1 MTVKEVRAWFLAWAA
16 GCIDE
21 KQYISDL
28 DNAIGDGDHGFNMAK
43 AFNFYIEKT
52 QQQEPVNLQDEFKSL
67 AMILM
72 SKVGGTAGP
81 IYGSAFLT
89 MSKNL
94 VDVEELDD
102 ETFVRVVEKGLE
114 SIQQR
119 GKAQV
124 GEKTLVDVWHPVVNA
139 LKENTLTH
147 DRIDEFVNATIP
159 LLATKGRASYLG
171 ERSIGHIDPGS
182 YSSGLMF
189 KTYLDTKGM
198 NVND

>member
-1 MTVKEVRAWFLAWAA
+1 MTVKEVRAWFLAWATV
-16 GCIDE
+16 CIDE

-43 AFNFYIEKT
+43 AFSFYIEKT
-52 QQQEPVNLQDEFKSL
+52 QQQEPGSLQDEFKSL

-94 VDVEELDD
+94 VDIEEMDD
-102 ETFVRVVEKGLE
+102 EVFAGIVEKGLE
-114 SIQQR
+114 SIQLR

-124 GEKTLVDVWHPVVNA
+124 GEKTLVDVWYPVVNA
-139 LKENTLTH
+139 LKEKSLTTEN
-147 DRIDEFVNATIP
+147 IDEFVNATIP
-159 LLATKGRASYLG
+159 LLATKGRASYLA

-182 YSSGLMF
+182 YSSGLLF
-189 KTYLDTKGM
+189 KTYLATKGQE
-198 NVND
+198 

>member
-1 MTVKEVRAWFLAWAA
+1 MTVKEVRAWFLAWATV
-16 GCIDE
+16 CIDE

-43 AFNFYIEKT
+43 AFSFYIEKT
-52 QQQEPVNLQDEFKSL
+52 QQQEPVSLQDEFKSL

-94 VDVEELDD
+94 VDIEEMDD
-102 ETFVRVVEKGLE
+102 EVFAGIVEKGLE
-114 SIQQR
+114 SIQLR

-124 GEKTLVDVWHPVVNA
+124 GEKTLVDVWYPVVNA
-139 LKENTLTH
+139 LKEKSLTTEN
-147 DRIDEFVNATIP
+147 IDEFVNATIP

-182 YSSGLMF
+182 YTSGLMF
-189 KTYLDTKGM
+189 KTYLATKGQE
-198 NVND
+198 

>member
-1 MTVKEVRAWFLAWAA
+1 MTVKEVRAWFLAWATV
-16 GCIDE
+16 CIDE

-43 AFNFYIEKT
+43 AFSFYIEKT
-52 QQQEPVNLQDEFKSL
+52 QQQEPVSLQDEFKSL

-94 VDVEELDD
+94 VDIEEMDD
-102 ETFVRVVEKGLE
+102 EVFAGIVEKGLE
-114 SIQQR
+114 SIQLR

-124 GEKTLVDVWHPVVNA
+124 GEKTLVDVWYPVVNA
-139 LKENTLTH
+139 LKEKILTTEN
-147 DRIDEFVNATIP
+147 IDEFVNATIP
-159 LLATKGRASYLG
+159 LLATKGRASYLA

-182 YSSGLMF
+182 YSSGLLF
-189 KTYLDTKGM
+189 KTYLATKGQE
-198 NVND
+198 

>member
-1 MTVKEVRAWFLAWAA
+1 MTVKEVRAWFLAWATV
-16 GCIDE
+16 CIDE

-43 AFNFYIEKT
+43 AFSFYIEKT
-52 QQQEPVNLQDEFKSL
+52 QQQEPVSLQDEFKSL

-94 VDVEELDD
+94 VDIEEMDD
-102 ETFVRVVEKGLE
+102 EVFAGIVEKGLE
-114 SIQQR
+114 SIQLR

-124 GEKTLVDVWHPVVNA
+124 GEKTLVDVWYPVVNA
-139 LKENTLTH
+139 LKEKSLTTEN
-147 DRIDEFVNATIP
+147 IDEFVNATIP

-182 YSSGLMF
+182 YTSGLLF
-189 KTYLDTKGM
+189 KTYLATKGQE
-198 NVND
+198 

>member
-1 MTVKEVRAWFLAWAA
+1 MTVKEVRAWFLAWATV
-16 GCIDE
+16 CIDE

-43 AFNFYIEKT
+43 AFSFYIEKT
-52 QQQEPVNLQDEFKSL
+52 QQQEPVSLQDEFKSL

-94 VDVEELDD
+94 VDIEEMDD
-102 ETFVRVVEKGLE
+102 EVFAGIVEKGLE
-114 SIQQR
+114 SIQLR

-124 GEKTLVDVWHPVVNA
+124 GEKTLVDVWYPVVNA
-139 LKENTLTH
+139 LKEKSLTT
-147 DRIDEFVNATIP
+147 DNIDEFVNATIP

-182 YSSGLMF
+182 YSSGLLF
-189 KTYLDTKGM
+189 KTYLATKGQE
-198 NVND
+198 

>member
-1 MTVKEVRAWFLAWAA
+1 MTVKEVRAWFLAWATV
-16 GCIDE
+16 CIDE

-43 AFNFYIEKT
+43 AFSFYIEKT
-52 QQQEPVNLQDEFKSL
+52 QQQEPVSLQDEFKSL

-94 VDVEELDD
+94 VDIEEMDD
-102 ETFVRVVEKGLE
+102 EVFAGIVEKGLE
-114 SIQQR
+114 SIQLR

-124 GEKTLVDVWHPVVNA
+124 GEKTLVDVWYPVVNA
-139 LKENTLTH
+139 LKEKSLTTEN
-147 DRIDEFVNATIP
+147 IDEFVNATIP
-159 LLATKGRASYLG
+159 LLATKGRASYLA

-182 YSSGLMF
+182 YSSGLLF
-189 KTYLDTKGM
+189 KTYLATKGQE
-198 NVND
+198 